1 MTAVSASAPAL
12 MPAVDLGLSDEQR
25 QIAQAMQDLLAR
37 ESDSAAVRRA
47 AFGGDGFDR
56 ALWRHVADLGACG
69 IHLPE
74 AQGGLGLGLTELV
87 LAGEAFGRHL
97 ACVPWLE
104 STVLAGTGLL
114 IARDERAT
122 ARLLTAL
129 ASGETVAT
137 MDIGLVAAPAVSAA
151 REQGAWLL
159 DGRLPAVP
167 AAAAAAWML
176 LLAESDDGPLLVRLP
191 LDASGVRRRP
201 LSTHDGTRPVAEVRL
216 DGVPL
221 RNEDVLARDGAATR
235 VMQLTRQVAAVA
247 LAAEQV
253 GVAQRCL
260 DITVDYLA
268 QRVQFGR
275 PLASFQ
281 ALKHR
286 CAQMMA
292 AIELGRSAVLGA
304 ARVIDDQPDA
314 RTLLRLAAMARCQ
327 ADEAAR
333 FCTQEAIQLHG
344 GVGFTWDYDPQLLF
358 KRAQAAHA
366 WLGTP
371 ADWREHVAAQLLDG
385 EGTA

>member
-47 AFGGDGFDR
+47 AFEGDGFDR

-74 AQGGLGLGLTELV
+74 AQGGLGLGITELV

-104 STVLAGTGLL
+104 STVLAGTALL
-114 IARDERAT
+114 IARDEQAR
-122 ARLLTAL
+122 ARLLPAL

-137 MDIGLVAAPAVSAA
+137 MDIALVAAPAVGAA

-167 AAAAAAWML
+167 AAAAADWML

-191 LDASGVRRRP
+191 LEAPGVRRRS

-216 DGVPL
+216 DGVAL
-221 RNEDVLARDGAATR
+221 RDEDVLARDGAATR
-235 VMQLTRQVAAVA
+235 VMQLTRQVAAVV

-286 CAQMMA
+286 CAQMMVA
-292 AIELGRSAVLGA
+292 VELGRSAVLGA
-304 ARVIDDQPDA
+304 ARVVDDQPDA

>member
-221 RNEDVLARDGAATR
+221 RDEDVLARDGAATR

>member
-1 MTAVSASAPAL
+1 
-12 MPAVDLGLSDEQR
+12 
-25 QIAQAMQDLLAR
+25 
-37 ESDSAAVRRA
+37 
-47 AFGGDGFDR
+47 
-56 ALWRHVADLGACG
+56 
-69 IHLPE
+69 
-74 AQGGLGLGLTELV
+74 
-87 LAGEAFGRHL
+87 
-97 ACVPWLE
+97 
-104 STVLAGTGLL
+104 
-114 IARDERAT
+114 
-122 ARLLTAL
+122 
-129 ASGETVAT
+129 
-137 MDIGLVAAPAVSAA
+137 MDIALVAAPAVGAA

-167 AAAAAAWML
+167 AAAAADWML

-191 LDASGVRRRP
+191 LEAPGVRRRS

-216 DGVPL
+216 DGVAL
-221 RNEDVLARDGAATR
+221 RDEDVLARDGAATR
-235 VMQLTRQVAAVA
+235 VMQLTRQVAAVV

-286 CAQMMA
+286 CAQMMVA
-292 AIELGRSAVLGA
+292 VELGRSAVLGA
-304 ARVIDDQPDA
+304 ARVVDDQPDA

-366 WLGTP
+366 WLGPP
-371 ADWREHVAAQLLDG
+371 ADWRERAAAQLLDG

>member
-286 CAQMMA
+286 CAQMMVA
-292 AIELGRSAVLGA
+292 VELGRSAVLGA

>member
-12 MPAVDLGLSDEQR
+12 MPAVDLGFSDEQR

-47 AFGGDGFDR
+47 AFEGDGFDR

-74 AQGGLGLGLTELV
+74 AQGGLGLGITELV

-104 STVLAGTGLL
+104 STVLAGTALL
-114 IARDERAT
+114 IARDEQAT
-122 ARLLTAL
+122 ARLLPAL

-137 MDIGLVAAPAVSAA
+137 MDIALVAAPAVGAA

-167 AAAAAAWML
+167 AAAAADWML

-191 LDASGVRRRP
+191 LEAPGVRRRS

-216 DGVPL
+216 DGVAL
-221 RNEDVLARDGAATR
+221 RDEDVLARDGAATR
-235 VMQLTRQVAAVA
+235 VMQLTRQVAAVV

-286 CAQMMA
+286 CAQMMVA
-292 AIELGRSAVLGA
+292 VELGRSAVLGA
-304 ARVIDDQPDA
+304 ARVVDDQPDA

-366 WLGTP
+366 WLGPP
-371 ADWREHVAAQLLDG
+371 ADWRERAAAQLLDG